1 MRKIVFMMGISLDG
15 YMEGPARDIGWH
27 RVDEEL
33 HQHMNE
39 VCRTFGGFLS
49 GRVTHELM
57 TEYWP
62 TADQDPEA
70 SPATADFAR
79 LWREMPKIV
88 FSRTLKPGPAEWHTT
103 VMSEVV
109 PEAIRA
115 LKEQPGGDLVI
126 DGANMATTFLEHDL
140 VDEFRTYIHPV
151 LIGTG
156 TPMFHP
162 AKAFGERPLRLAET
176 HTFGNGVVLLRHER
190 DRG

>member
-15 YMEGPARDIGWH
+15 YMEGPDREIDWH

-33 HQHMNE
+33 LQHMN
-39 VCRTFGGFLS
+39 VVSRTFGGILS

-57 TEYWP
+57 AGYWP

-70 SPATADFAR
+70 SPTTVEFAGI
-79 LWREMPKIV
+79 WREVPKIV
-88 FSRTLKPGPAEWHTT
+88 FSRTLKPGPGEWHTT
-103 VMSEVV
+103 VMPEVA

-126 DGANMATTFLEHDL
+126 DGANLATTFLEHDL
-140 VDEFRTYIHPV
+140 VDEFRVYVHPV
-151 LIGTG
+151 LVGTG
-156 TPMFHP
+156 NRMFHP
-162 AKAFGERPLRLAET
+162 GKTFADRPLRLIET

>member
-15 YMEGPARDIGWH
+15 YMEGPGRDIGWH

-33 HQHMNE
+33 HQHMND
-39 VCRTFGGFLS
+39 VCRTFGGILS

-57 TEYWP
+57 AEFWP
-62 TADQDPEA
+62 TADKDPEA
-70 SPATADFAR
+70 SAAVVEFAGI
-79 LWREMPKIV
+79 WRDVPKIV
-88 FSRTLKPGPAEWHTT
+88 FSRTLKPGPADWNTT
-103 VMSEVV
+103 VMNEVA

-115 LKEQPGGDLVI
+115 LKEQAGGDLVI
-126 DGANMATTFLEHDL
+126 DGANMAKTFLEHDL
-140 VDEFRTYIHPV
+140 VDEFRVYVHPV
-151 LIGTG
+151 MVGTG

-162 AKAFGERPLRLAET
+162 ATTFAVRPLRLAET